1 MYKVSIMS
9 GDMESPM
16 LPATNAESS
25 KINAIDKATVHRICS
40 GQVVLNL
47 AIAVKELVE
56 NSLDAGATLIEVKLR
71 GCGADMV
78 EVSDNGSG
86 VEEKN
91 FEGLTAKYH
100 TSKLREF
107 TDLESIETFG
117 FRGEALS
124 SLCALSDMVITT
136 RHSTAPHAT
145 KLTLN
150 HEGRIQSRAPCA
162 RSVGT
167 TVTLSNLFAMLPVR
181 KKEFQRNIKREFLRM
196 CQILQAYCLVSVG
209 VRIICTNQTA
219 KGGKSVIMSTQ
230 GSSRVLDN
238 VTALFGTK
246 QTAELMP
253 LVPCIGSNGKIQD
266 LETSDFDDS
275 LALTQEEV
283 DNFNLSRYKIEGYI
297 SSCAH
302 GSGRSTKDRQ
312 FYFINSRPC
321 EPKQISKLINDAYHR
336 YNVHQQPFVYL
347 NLMLDR
353 SEVDVNLTP
362 DKRQVLVNNEKILM
376 LAIKKSIKKTFQ
388 SVPSSFTVQNQ
399 NLSDTSR
406 LLNISLPSD
415 KDEDD
420 ENGIDDLLNV
430 STSDRCTAGDMLFR
444 FQPPKLNGSGSSSGS
459 GLKRKRSS
467 NCSGGLQK
475 MIDFLN
481 VTKSSPKSLND
492 SMTDEEELMRSTKQ
506 AKSEENPYNLT
517 ILNEPCNEETGSNVA
532 TDSVKVIRCPANHE
546 KRKQLSQE
554 FDGEDN
560 PTAVKTSEKSS
571 QESVT
576 DLVSFLSCK
585 SEQSDSS
592 QALSQS
598 STKQED
604 DGLEIKQESSCDSF
618 PSLSQF
624 AAPIKREASD
634 KSIGSSSISTS
645 QSIVIDDEL
654 SEGEQAEDDMRHRN
668 QQQLSISWESL
679 EQLIKREQTLQAAR
693 DATEQN
699 VLTRLRFKSKINPT
713 ANKAA
718 ESELQTE
725 ITKDD
730 FAKMEIVGQFN
741 LGFIIARLG
750 DDLFIVDQHATDEK
764 YNFEDLQRTT
774 VLQNQRLVVPQPLEL
789 TAVNEMVLIDN
800 LDIFEMNGFKFEV
813 DGAAPTTRKV
823 RLMAKPYSRNWEFG
837 KEDIDELIFM
847 LQDAPNTVCRPSR
860 VRAMFASRACRK
872 SVMIGRALSVRE
884 MERLIRHM
892 GEIDQPWNCPHGRP
906 TMRHLVNL
914 AMIRQIDQSNTCN
927 QVDDDLQDDG
937 E

>member
-1 MYKVSIMS
+1 
-9 GDMESPM
+9 M
-16 LPATNAESS
+16 LPATTAESS
-25 KINAIDKATVHRICS
+25 KINAIDKETVHRICS

-56 NSLDAGATLIEVKLR
+56 NSLDAGATLVEVKLR
-71 GCGADMV
+71 GCGAELV

-100 TSKLREF
+100 TSKLKEF

-136 RHSTAPHAT
+136 RHTTAPHAT
-145 KLTLN
+145 KLTLT
-150 HEGRIQSRAPCA
+150 HEGKIKSRAPCA
-162 RSVGT
+162 RPTGT
-167 TVTLSNLFAMLPVR
+167 TVCLTNLFATLPVR
-181 KKEFQRNIKREFLRM
+181 KKEFQRNIKREFMRM
-196 CQILQAYCLVSVG
+196 CQLLQAYCLVSVG

-219 KGGKSVIMSTQ
+219 KGAKSVIMSTQ
-230 GSSRVLDN
+230 GSMRVLDN

-246 QTAELMP
+246 QTAELMQ
-253 LVPCIGSNGKIQD
+253 LVPSIGSNGKIQD
-266 LETSDFDDS
+266 LESSDFEDS

-283 DNFNLSRYKIEGYI
+283 DNLNLSRYTIEGYI

-312 FYFINSRPC
+312 FFFINSRPC

-362 DKRQVLVNNEKILM
+362 DKRQVLVNNEKILL
-376 LAIKKSIKKTFQ
+376 LAIKKSLKKTFD
-388 SVPSSFTVQNQ
+388 SVPSSFKMQNQ
-399 NLSDTSR
+399 ALGDTSR

-415 KDEDD
+415 KDNDDD
-420 ENGIDDLLNV
+420 EDGSEELSV
-430 STSDRCTAGDMLFR
+430 SVTDKCSAGDMLFT
-444 FQPPKLNGSGSSSGS
+444 FQPPKATATSLVGVGCG
-459 GLKRKRSS
+459 KRKRSS
-467 NCSGGLQK
+467 TTNGGLQK

-481 VTKSSPKSLND
+481 VTKKATQKAVHDTSATDSSF
-492 SMTDEEELMRSTKQ
+492 DEEEMRSTKQ
-506 AKSEENPYNLT
+506 AKHEENPYDLT
-517 ILNEPCNEETGSNVA
+517 ILKEPPCGKEDILELDGKETL
-532 TDSVKVIRCPANHE
+532 KVIRCTN
-546 KRKQLSQE
+546 RKSEELDSLE
-554 FDGEDN
+554 I
-560 PTAVKTSEKSS
+560 PTTPKATTSS

-576 DLVSFLSCK
+576 DLVSLMSCK
-585 SEQSDSS
+585 SEGTDSGKPSS
-592 QALSQS
+592 QTSM
-598 STKQED
+598 
-604 DGLEIKQESSCDSF
+604 DGVEIKRESSSESLS
-618 PSLSQF
+618 SLSQF
-624 AAPIKREASD
+624 AAPVKRELSD
-634 KSIGSSSISTS
+634 GSGSILL
-645 QSIVIDDEL
+645 DDEL
-654 SEGEQAEDDMRHRN
+654 SDNGESDTMCHRN
-668 QQQLSISWESL
+668 SQQLSITLDSL
-679 EQLIKREQTLQAAR
+679 EQLIEREQTLQSAR
-693 DATEQN
+693 SAEQN
-699 VLTRLRFKSKINPT
+699 TLTRLRFKSKINPT
-713 ANKAA
+713 SNKDA

-725 ITKDD
+725 ITKRD
-730 FAKMEIVGQFN
+730 FGAMQIVGQFN
-741 LGFIIARLG
+741 LGFIIVRLG

-914 AMIRQIDQSNTCN
+914 AMISEIDRGNDAESERRIKRESS
-927 QVDDDLQDDG
+927 DDQEEEQQDAC